1 MIGRFCEECYKKNFM
16 LTRPCRKYTKTTI
29 RLYGN
34 VLSVEKSTSRY
45 GEHMTISDDTNFY
58 ICNCIYG
65 HQNCQCDGKGN
76 KKNET
81 RTKRKTL
88 ED

>member
-1 MIGRFCEECYKKNFM
+1 MIGRFCEECYKHK
-16 LTRPCRKYTKTTI
+16 
-29 RLYGN
+29 
-34 VLSVEKSTSRY
+34 
-45 GEHMTISDDTNFY
+45 TISDETNFY